1 MWINDNWSINDQN
14 HRRLS
19 ENYIIEEIINIIE
32 ERMEGNF
39 NEILNVTANYMN
51 FSFAAIQEVL
61 SKFTINYQRGKKCLE
76 DRLNNRSF
84 INDGDKSNIFSEKF
98 PIGRQRLNSLQTASN
113 VGNNLPIPNG
123 SYLNQDV
130 TKSTQHSRVGIEK
143 RHLSQ

>member
-1 MWINDNWSINDQN
+1 LNDNWSINDQSN
-14 HRRLS
+14 RKLS
-19 ENYIIEEIINIIE
+19 ENYIIEEIVNIIE

-39 NEILNVTANYMN
+39 NQILNVTANYMN
-51 FSFAAIQEVL
+51 FTFAAIQDVL
-61 SKFTINYQRGKKCLE
+61 SKFTISYQRGKKSLE

-113 VGNNLPIPNG
+113 VGNLLTVPSANLPA
-123 SYLNQDV
+123 DA
-130 TKSTQHSRVGIEK
+130 TKTTQQSRIVNEK

>member
-1 MWINDNWSINDQN
+1 M
-14 HRRLS
+14 S
-19 ENYIIEEIINIIE
+19 ENYIIEEIVNIIE

-39 NEILNVTANYMN
+39 NQILNVTANYMN
-51 FSFAAIQEVL
+51 FTFAAIQDVL
-61 SKFTINYQRGKKCLE
+61 SKFTISYQRGKKSLE

-113 VGNNLPIPNG
+113 VGNLLTVPSANLPA
-123 SYLNQDV
+123 DA
-130 TKSTQHSRVGIEK
+130 TKTTQQSRIVNEK